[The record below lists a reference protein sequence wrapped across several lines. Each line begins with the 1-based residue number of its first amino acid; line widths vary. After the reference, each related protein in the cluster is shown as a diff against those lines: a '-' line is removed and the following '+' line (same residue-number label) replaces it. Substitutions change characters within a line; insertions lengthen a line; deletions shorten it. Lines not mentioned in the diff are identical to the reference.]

1 MSHSERVWP
10 RTKKQPCTDAGTAP
24 TSGHA
29 QPPITFF
36 LRSERDIKKAEAES
50 SSHQQDHDRDN
61 NYGVESLNETLEAAF
76 APKSPERSISPSNS
90 ASGKKRK
97 IGNPVH
103 PKIAAAAQRI
113 ISSEERPS
121 SRKQSIS
128 SPAQRP
134 LTPSPTRRRV
144 RSESLTSLGR
154 SFTPLRASDA
164 STPRSP
170 SVKSVRLS
178 DEEGSIID
186 DTASQALHSSSEDDD
201 IFADDTLIESASQ
214 TAPQSSIPQL
224 VMPSIS
230 MPARRPFT
238 ERGKRIPRLKIM
250 VAGPSGTGKTS
261 LIKSIVQVCEDV
273 VHVDPIVAID
283 SSSTSTTRRDSIF
296 ETHASTKSYPPWW
309 SDEIEQGRGLRRR
322 KSMGDSILERNIS
335 FIDTPG
341 WDMSG
346 ASDQENMANA
356 ISTIQENIETS
367 FRRNALTG
375 ELSDTDL
382 LSVLSGSGGFQVDV
396 LLYMFHPTSH
406 QINPPEIDAL
416 RRLSALTNVVPIIGR
431 ADTCTSDN
439 IMDTKT
445 AIRSSLEAAGVRT
458 FAFQAAD
465 AKDASTSSPFA
476 VSSALGE
483 DAETMDAS
491 VLMSSDYVQPLVSS
505 DLTRLVDQ
513 LFDPDNAQ
521 WLRHCAVK
529 KFIQWRRDYLKTS
542 FDSHKRELRE
552 LALERLGCLH
562 DAAPSSISSV
572 FSSPSGFLVPQVPT
586 PSQRGPSPTPF
597 KLVPAMGTTSQ
608 YDFGRR
614 IDVHNLDGESVQLP
628 QWAYNLKIAL
638 DIENR
643 ERKQL
648 TTGTHERHN
657 ANSALIKSGHE
668 RCPHTKDSEFDSFD
682 YRDPLGL
689 LALSQRLNVSRW
701 SLLQVV
707 GGCGAV
713 ATILVWA
720 TRNWVTVSEALGLS
734 NPSVQIPGYAA
745 VSARDNSRAPL
756 DFFKAF
762 LTGGKW

>member
-1 MSHSERVWP
+1 
-10 RTKKQPCTDAGTAP
+10 
-24 TSGHA
+24 
-29 QPPITFF
+29 
-36 LRSERDIKKAEAES
+36 
-50 SSHQQDHDRDN
+50 
-61 NYGVESLNETLEAAF
+61 
-76 APKSPERSISPSNS
+76 
-90 ASGKKRK
+90 
-97 IGNPVH
+97 
-103 PKIAAAAQRI
+103 
-113 ISSEERPS
+113 
-121 SRKQSIS
+121 
-128 SPAQRP
+128 
-134 LTPSPTRRRV
+134 
-144 RSESLTSLGR
+144 
-154 SFTPLRASDA
+154 
-164 STPRSP
+164 
-170 SVKSVRLS
+170 
-178 DEEGSIID
+178 
-186 DTASQALHSSSEDDD
+186 
-201 IFADDTLIESASQ
+201 
-214 TAPQSSIPQL
+214 
-224 VMPSIS
+224 
-230 MPARRPFT
+230 
-238 ERGKRIPRLKIM
+238 
-250 VAGPSGTGKTS
+250 
-261 LIKSIVQVCEDV
+261 
-273 VHVDPIVAID
+273 
-283 SSSTSTTRRDSIF
+283 
-296 ETHASTKSYPPWW
+296 
-309 SDEIEQGRGLRRR
+309 
-322 KSMGDSILERNIS
+322 
-335 FIDTPG
+335 
-341 WDMSG
+341 
-346 ASDQENMANA
+346 
-356 ISTIQENIETS
+356 
-367 FRRNALTG
+367 
-375 ELSDTDL
+375 
-382 LSVLSGSGGFQVDV
+382 
-396 LLYMFHPTSH
+396 
-406 QINPPEIDAL
+406 
-416 RRLSALTNVVPIIGR
+416 
-431 ADTCTSDN
+431 
-439 IMDTKT
+439 MDTKT

-458 FAFQAAD
+458 FAFQATD

-476 VSSALGE
+476 VSSALSE

-542 FDSHKRELRE
+542 FDSLKRELRE

-572 FSSPSGFLVPQVPT
+572 FSSPSGCLAPQIPT
-586 PSQRGPSPTPF
+586 PNQRGPSPTPF

-638 DIENR
+638 DIDNR

-657 ANSALIKSGHE
+657 ADSALIKSGYE
-668 RCPHTKDSEFDSFD
+668 KSPHTKGSEFDGFD

-720 TRNWVTVSEALGLS
+720 TRNWVTVSEALGFS

-756 DFFKAF
+756 DFFKTF